1 MLVFLRMC
9 AVVLALCM
17 IAVVLWDGFESV
29 VLPRRV
35 SRRFRLAALYARGT
49 WTVWSAISR
58 RVHSLVRRESTLA
71 VYGPLA
77 LLALLALWAGLL
89 IVAYGLLIWGLG
101 STLVTTNQTPVG
113 LGTDLYYSGT
123 TFLTLGLGDVL
134 PRTGLMRLIA
144 VLEVGNGFA
153 LLALVIGYLPV
164 LYQAFSRRETRIS
177 LLDAH
182 AGSPPSAGA
191 LLVRDPP
198 DRRSRRLT
206 SILAEWEGWS
216 AELLESHLSYP
227 LLAFYRSQH
236 DDQSWVAALTVILD
250 SCALV
255 LACGRSLVQDEE
267 LAEQAAYTFAMAR
280 HAAADLARV
289 FRADTV
295 DHFSLDDR
303 LPDTERARLKNI
315 FAEVGV
321 PMESY
326 GSNVE
331 ISLDDIRALYEPYV
345 AGLSHYLLMPLPPW
359 VPAEGALDD
368 WQTTLQGV
376 TAPSIVGLV
385 SSRFGSR
392 TRARDGEE
400 MGAAETGRTHLS

>member
-1 MLVFLRMC
+1 MLMFMRVC
-9 AVVLALCM
+9 AVVLALCL

-49 WTVWSAISR
+49 WVVWS
-58 RVHSLVRRESTLA
+58 SLARKVPSPVRRESFLA

-89 IVAYGLLIWGLG
+89 IVAYGVLIWGLG
-101 STLVTTNQTPVG
+101 STLVTAGHTSVG

-134 PRTGLMRLIA
+134 PRNGLMRLIA

-153 LLALVIGYLPV
+153 VLALVIGYLPV

-198 DRRSRRLT
+198 DRRARRL
-206 SILAEWEGWS
+206 SAILAEWEGWS

-227 LLAFYRSQH
+227 LLAYYRSQH

-255 LACGRSLVQDEE
+255 LACGRSLVRDEE
-267 LAEQAAYTFAMAR
+267 LAEQAAYTFAIAR

-289 FRADTV
+289 FRTDIPGN
-295 DHFSLDDR
+295 FSLEDR
-303 LPDTERARLKNI
+303 LPDTERARLQNM
-315 FAEVGV
+315 FAKVGV
-321 PMESY
+321 SAESY
-326 GSNVE
+326 GSSVE

-345 AGLSHYLLMPLPPW
+345 SGLAQHLLMALPPW
-359 VPAEGALDD
+359 VPADGAFDD

-376 TAPSIVGLV
+376 TAPSIAGLV
-385 SSRFGSR
+385 ASRFGPQKGV
-392 TRARDGEE
+392 RADQD
-400 MGAAETGRTHLS
+400 MDAAKPSRTHLS